1 MSKTE
6 WDVVTIKVEGKGKDI
21 EQSSVNYDSHLSIL
35 QFHIQEVK
43 VSENSELLLTGRVV
57 QRVLSGSA
65 LL

>member
-6 WDVVTIKVEGKGKDI
+6 RDVVTIKVEGKGIDRELSI
-21 EQSSVNYDSHLSIL
+21 VNYNSHLSIL

>member
-1 MSKTE
+1 MSKTK
-6 WDVVTIKVEGKGKDI
+6 WDVVTIKVEGKGKDR
-21 EQSSVNYDSHLSIL
+21 EQSSVNHDSHLSIL

-43 VSENSELLLTGRVV
+43 VSENSELLLAGRVV

>member
-6 WDVVTIKVEGKGKDI
+6 RDVVTIKVEGKGKDRKL
-21 EQSSVNYDSHLSIL
+21 SSVNYDSHLSIL

-57 QRVLSGSA
+57 QRVLSGST